1 MLLVERGVHNNFEW
15 LPFILRVNFLGRNL
29 SDRPLYEI
37 QNFLIHVV
45 LISREFQFTIDVIVV
60 RRHHF
65 TEAHGRRLEVRSE
78 LGDGGG
84 LIGLVKTLN
93 VFLTTSKSIIAVTFI
108 EFDANH

>member
-1 MLLVERGVHNNFEW
+1 M
-15 LPFILRVNFLGRNL
+15 
-29 SDRPLYEI
+29 
-37 QNFLIHVV
+37 
-45 LISREFQFTIDVIVV
+45 

-93 VFLTTSKSIIAVTFI
+93 VFLTTSKSFIAVTFI